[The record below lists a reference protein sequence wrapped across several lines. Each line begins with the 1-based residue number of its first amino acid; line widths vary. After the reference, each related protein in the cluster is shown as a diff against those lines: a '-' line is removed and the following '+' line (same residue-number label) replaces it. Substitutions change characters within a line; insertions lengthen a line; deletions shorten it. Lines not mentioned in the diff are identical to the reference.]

1 MGREPLMSRGL
12 LIFEALRSCSD
23 TPHSVGLLWMG
34 DRHDAETSVW
44 QHTFSRGRHPCARRD
59 LKAQPQHANGRR
71 PRGHWDRP
79 VSIVHIL
86 NVNCCVQHSA
96 SAFGQQLS
104 VTIRYTR
111 PVGLLSTSDQ
121 LVAGFTGL
129 DNTQQIQQTNIQC
142 PQWISSPRSQQS
154 TGHRSA
160 P

>member
-1 MGREPLMSRGL
+1 MSRGL
-12 LIFEALRSCSD
+12 LIFEALRSRLD

-34 DRHDAETSVW
+34 DRHDAETCLTA
-44 QHTFSRGRHPCARRD
+44 HNI
-59 LKAQPQHANGRR
+59 LKRQTSRR
-71 PRGHWDRP
+71 PTGLECATPASEWPKTARP
-79 VSIVHIL
+79 LV
-86 NVNCCVQHSA
+86 SA
-96 SAFGQQLS
+96 SKHSTHPECKLLCTALGQQLS

-121 LVAGFTGL
+121 LVVGFTGL

-160 P
+160 T